1 MFYIFHGE
9 DEFSRAEA
17 LADMKDRMGDPT
29 WADLNTTILDG
40 RKVTLAELIHT
51 CDAVPF
57 LGERR
62 LVIVKGLLTRLEPKR
77 GEEVSEEARRFI
89 QGLREYL
96 RRLPESTR
104 LVFLE
109 PRSLS
114 RNNPILKLAQKDERG
129 YVKEFKPPRRDDLN
143 WWITQ
148 RVKGKGGDILP
159 GAVTELAAFVGNDL
173 RLLDQEIEKLITYV
187 GGARAISTEDVHLL
201 VSYAQEANV
210 FQMVDALGRRD
221 RRRAITL
228 LHELLD
234 SGQAPAYLLYMITR
248 QFRILMQIKELS
260 QGGASAGEIKARL
273 GLHPFVVDKGL
284 EQARNFSM
292 GQLEAIYGQLLEAD
306 TAMKTGRTE
315 PALALDLL
323 IVGLTTTRPG

>member
-1 MFYIFHGE
+1 MFYVFHGE

-17 LADMKDRMGDPT
+17 LAEMKAKMGDPSMT
-29 WADLNTTILDG
+29 SLNTTVFDG
-40 RKVTLAELIHT
+40 RKITLAELIHA

-62 LVIVKGLLTRLEPKR
+62 LVIVEGLLTRLEPPKR
-77 GEEVSEEARRFI
+77 GKITQEARAFI
-89 QGLREYL
+89 EGLQEYL

-109 PRSLS
+109 PRSLAKD
-114 RNNPILKLAQKDERG
+114 NPILKLAQKEKRG
-129 YVKEFKPPRRDDLN
+129 YAKEFKPPRRGELN

-148 RVKGKGGDILP
+148 RVKSKGGDILP
-159 GAVTELAAFVGNDL
+159 SAVTELAAFVGNDL

-187 GGARAISTEDVHLL
+187 GGGRPITEKDVRLL
-201 VSYAQEANV
+201 VSYAQEANI
-210 FQMVDALGRRD
+210 FQMVDALGHRN
-221 RRRAITL
+221 RRRALTL

-234 SGQAPAYLLYMITR
+234 GGQPPAYLLAMITR

-260 QGGASAGEIKARL
+260 QGGASKEEIRARL

-284 EQARNFSM
+284 EQARNFSTS
-292 GQLEAIYGQLLEAD
+292 QLEAIYRRLLETD
-306 TAMKTGRTE
+306 TAIKTGRTE
-315 PALALDLL
+315 PTLALDLL
-323 IVGLTTTRPG
+323 IVGSSG